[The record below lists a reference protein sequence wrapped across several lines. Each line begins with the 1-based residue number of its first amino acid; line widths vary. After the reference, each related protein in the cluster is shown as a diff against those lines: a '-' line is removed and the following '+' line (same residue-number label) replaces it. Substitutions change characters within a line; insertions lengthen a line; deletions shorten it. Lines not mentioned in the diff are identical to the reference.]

1 MEMKTHV
8 YQDLWDAAQAVLG
21 EKFIAVNAYIAKEE
35 CFQINDLSL
44 HLKKLEKGADLNQK

>member
-1 MEMKTHV
+1 MEMKTHI